1 MPYSSGWQTD
11 TKSDAKQPPQIKET
25 KEENNWNL
33 KTVPPKPVKNTIRR
47 LWGLHQEMIDAEQ
60 EHVKW

>member
-25 KEENNWNL
+25 KEENN
-33 KTVPPKPVKNTIRR
+33 
-47 LWGLHQEMIDAEQ
+47 
-60 EHVKW
+60 